1 MELQS
6 VNKEVAMEKNTEN
19 NQKMFPKFWEAVE
32 AIAECCDKDS
42 PILARSEVYNETW
55 MLRLMLARIYDF
67 EGDFQIDGRKKNALD
82 MIRNAV
88 RKNWI
93 SEGGLAPAFEKE
105 GTTWTDAIL
114 GDVGLGGYYD
124 GDGDKR
130 KVKIELKK
138 SGGECNPCVVIVEAK
153 MGSTLSR
160 SVTNSAD
167 YDQAARN
174 IACLAKLLLDVPSQ
188 KADGAFFVFMPND
201 FNKTKE
207 VQSLI
212 SNASQVIKNQKNEGR
227 TVGKKTIP
235 ARDYAG
241 DVEKKKDDFIKN
253 VEDIIKQGES
263 DKPESMVLTW
273 NEILDAMNNDVD
285 CASGII
291 NDTQKLRIFYE
302 ESLKEISPQQN

>member
-1 MELQS
+1 
-6 VNKEVAMEKNTEN
+6 MEKSKDN
-19 NQKMFPKFWEAVE
+19 NQKMFPRFWEAVE
-32 AIAECCDKDS
+32 AIAKCCDKDK

-67 EGDFQIDGRKKNALD
+67 NGTFKIDKPKELALN

-114 GDVGLGGYYD
+114 GDVELGEYDD

-130 KVKIELKK
+130 KVRFEPK
-138 SGGECNPCVVIVEAK
+138 SGGECNHQCVVIVEAK

-188 KADGAFFVFMPND
+188 KVNGAFFVFMPED
-201 FNKTKE
+201 SKKIQE
-207 VQSLI
+207 AYEMI
-212 SNASQVIKNQKNEGR
+212 SNASDTIKKQTDDDRPVGTGKNDKKMISARGY
-227 TVGKKTIP
+227 VKDIGGKEDRFKEI
-235 ARDYAG
+235 
-241 DVEKKKDDFIKN
+241 
-253 VEDIIKQGES
+253 VEDIIKPGKPGAN
-263 DKPESMVLTW
+263 DKPISMVLTW
-273 NEILDAMNNDVD
+273 DEILNAMNDED
-285 CASGII
+285 CTSGII

-302 ESLKEISPQQN
+302 ESLKEISKQKK